1 GFNPVRAR
9 GLAGAEP
16 FNNQYGIMILSPT
29 CAGGTTPTF
38 SASSNVDL
46 HVTGGSIWVNATCST
61 AVSGFTGT
69 DFTLASPYALDIVG
83 GSTDTFPSGVNSVV
97 TGLTSQADPFA
108 GYPVPDGKSYDGV
121 HNLLTDPANIT
132 GTS

>member
-83 GSTDTFPSGVNSVV
+83 GSTDSFPAGVTAV
-97 TGLTSQADPFA
+97 TGLVSQPDPFA
-108 GYPVPDGKSYDGV
+108 GFPVPDGQMLESV
-121 HNLLTDPANIT
+121 VNLLTDTSTIT
-132 GTS
+132 GTL